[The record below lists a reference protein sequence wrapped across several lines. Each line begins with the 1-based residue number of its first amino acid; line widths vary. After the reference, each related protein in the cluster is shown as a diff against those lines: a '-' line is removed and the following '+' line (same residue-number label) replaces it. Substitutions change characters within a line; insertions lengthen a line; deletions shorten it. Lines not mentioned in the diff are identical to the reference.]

1 MAHASIAFKDLGGLA
16 ETSFP
21 PVGALD
27 DQRRYRGSEIS
38 SEYGFSE
45 YGFEDIIGQS
55 PAIQKG
61 LEQIA
66 IVAPTDSTVLLHR
79 IAICCGLDVSSFC
92 VGQSHSVLDRVR
104 SSGAE
109 FFQGYEPTRA
119 QFTRK

>member
-1 MAHASIAFKDLGGLA
+1 MAHASVAFKDLGGLA

-38 SEYGFSE
+38 SEYGF
-45 YGFEDIIGQS
+45 EDIIGQS

-61 LEQIA
+61 LEQIP

-79 IAICCGLDVSSFC
+79 IAISCRLGVSSFC
-92 VGQSHSVLDRVR
+92 VGQSPELRRGVLPRI
-104 SSGAE
+104 
-109 FFQGYEPTRA
+109 
-119 QFTRK
+119 